1 VLVLHLSGLTSL
13 SIRSHYSGCLSDM
26 DCAQLAERL
35 PLRRA
40 LHLGSRIRLTPG
52 AAQPLTLEGLKQLGR
67 LQHLQQLFLEP
78 KELPLLA
85 YPVLV
90 RQCSALRRLLLDCS
104 SEASKLAGSR
114 LEACLASL
122 AATQLRHVVLLIRPG
137 YVLRGD
143 QRKHDAKER
152 LQEVCDRVVGAWG
165 RQELV
170 MEARLWHS
178 QQAWQYM
185 MEHAGV

>member
-1 VLVLHLSGLTSL
+1 
-13 SIRSHYSGCLSDM
+13 
-26 DCAQLAERL
+26 
-35 PLRRA
+35 
-40 LHLGSRIRLTPG
+40 
-52 AAQPLTLEGLKQLGR
+52 
-67 LQHLQQLFLEP
+67 
-78 KELPLLA
+78 
-85 YPVLV
+85 VLV

-122 AATQLRHVVLLIRPG
+122 AATQLRHVVLLIRSG
-137 YVLRGD
+137 YVLGGEEGRG
-143 QRKHDAKER
+143 KHDVTER